1 MSRQTS
7 RRDDGLQTESGFMKS
22 DSVYYADPQL
32 AVARRLQRA
41 GHWEAALRLT
51 PHSEDGAVLRAE
63 ILVDRHTWCLDST
76 DEARG
81 AIAEITASAPATAA
95 FLITVLEYWRQL
107 TKSDHPFIGPDPVAE
122 FERLDGQI
130 APGWAN
136 FWLGVALENLRLD
149 RDGAQAAYR
158 RALATALEEGDLLL
172 ESYVV
177 RHQGF
182 YLLEQDREAGLALLR
197 RSLHLRAACGARPH
211 VAAAQAALAEALGV
225 GPESVLLRRLV
236 ARSAEELNLTWL
248 KDDARS
254 LVSDDR

>member
-1 MSRQTS
+1 MSRQTP
-7 RRDDGLQTESGFMKS
+7 RRDGGLQTESGLMKS

-41 GHWEAALRLT
+41 GDWEGALRLT
-51 PHSEDGAVLRAE
+51 PQSGDGAVLRAE
-63 ILVDRHTWCLDST
+63 ILVDRHTWCLDPAQ
-76 DEARG
+76 EARG
-81 AIAEITASAPATAA
+81 AIAAITATSPATAA
-95 FLITVLEYWRQL
+95 FLTTVLEYWRQL
-107 TKSDHPFIGPDPVAE
+107 TKSDDPFIGPDPVAE

-130 APGWAN
+130 APGWAA
-136 FWLGVALENLRLD
+136 FWLGVSLENLRLD
-149 RDGAQAAYR
+149 RDAAQAVYR

-197 RSLHLRAACGARPH
+197 RSLHLRAGCGARPH

-236 ARSAEELNLTWL
+236 ARSAAELNLTWL
-248 KDDARS
+248 KEDAES
-254 LVSDDR
+254 LVSDER

>member
-1 MSRQTS
+1 M
-7 RRDDGLQTESGFMKS
+7 
-22 DSVYYADPQL
+22 YYADPQL

-41 GHWEAALRLT
+41 GDWEGALRST

-63 ILVDRHTWCLDST
+63 ILVERHSWCLDPVQ
-76 DEARG
+76 EARE
-81 AIAEITASAPATAA
+81 AIAAITASAPATAA
-95 FLITVLEYWRQL
+95 FLTAVLEYWRQL
-107 TKSDHPFIGPDPVAE
+107 MKSDDPFIGPDPVTE

-130 APGWAN
+130 APGWAA
-136 FWLGVALENLRLD
+136 FWLGVSLENLRLD
-149 RDGAQAAYR
+149 RDGAQALYR

-177 RHQGF
+177 RHQG
-182 YLLEQDREAGLALLR
+182 YYMLEQDHEAGLALLR
-197 RSLHLRAACGARPH
+197 RSLHLRAACGARPQ

-248 KDDARS
+248 TEDAES

>member
-1 MSRQTS
+1 M
-7 RRDDGLQTESGFMKS
+7 
-22 DSVYYADPQL
+22 YYADPQL

-41 GHWEAALRLT
+41 GDWAGALRLT
-51 PHSEDGAVLRAE
+51 PQGEDGAVLRAE
-63 ILVDRHTWCLDST
+63 ILVDRHTWCLDPAQ
-76 DEARG
+76 EARG
-81 AIAEITASAPATAA
+81 AIARITGSAPATAA
-95 FLITVLEYWRQL
+95 FLAAVLEYWRQL
-107 TKSDHPFIGPDPVAE
+107 TKSDDPVIGPDPVAE

-130 APGWAN
+130 APGWAA

-149 RDGAQAAYR
+149 RDGAQAVYR

-182 YLLEQDREAGLALLR
+182 YLLEREREAGLALLR
-197 RSLHLRAACGARPH
+197 RSLDLRAACGARPH

-248 KDDARS
+248 KQDADS
-254 LVSDDR
+254 LLPDER